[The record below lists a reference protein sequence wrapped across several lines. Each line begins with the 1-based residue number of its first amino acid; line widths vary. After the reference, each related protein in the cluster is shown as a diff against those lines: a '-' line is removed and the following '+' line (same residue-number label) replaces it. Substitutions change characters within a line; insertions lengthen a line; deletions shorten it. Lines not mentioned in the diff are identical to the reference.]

1 MSQEAARAE
10 KRDGG
15 LRFGESSSWMD
26 RIISCLALSVP
37 SPRNEWRREAAASD
51 EKTLPTLIKTERR
64 PAQVLLARLW
74 GCRSTGRINNN
85 YEAFKHSCPQRCWG
99 RPPPP
104 SPRASRTADAPENRG
119 VPATRESSAAC
130 RMSRTKMSAQEPA
143 SPGERGITTA
153 SPTPQGLCD

>member
-1 MSQEAARAE
+1 MEAR
-10 KRDGG
+10 GG
-15 LRFGESSSWMD
+15 G
-26 RIISCLALSVP
+26 V
-37 SPRNEWRREAAASD
+37 RREN
-51 EKTLPTLIKTERR
+51 TLPCAESTGFGKTALYALLFIATLIKTERR